1 MAHLAIAPQL
11 DELGRAGSWLAE
23 WARPHG
29 LDDERL
35 YALRLCLEEV
45 LANIVMHGDNGA
57 TPIEIDLALTADEV
71 VMTVSDGGRPFDPSL
86 PAAPGAPDAIGGHGL
101 TLIRSYASRLDY
113 RRQRDGN
120 RLELRFSA
128 TATHGAGN

>member
-1 MAHLAIAPQL
+1 MAHLAIGPHF

-29 LDDERL
+29 LGDERL

-45 LANIVMHGDNGA
+45 LANIVMHGDAGSI
-57 TPIEIDLALTADEV
+57 PIEIELSREGDEI
-71 VMTVSDGGRPFDPSL
+71 VMTVCDGGRPFDPSRPSG
-86 PAAPGAPDAIGGHGL
+86 PAAPDAIGGHGL
-101 TLIRSYASRLDY
+101 TLIQSYASHLDY
-113 RRQRDGN
+113 RRRPDGN

-128 TATHGAGN
+128 IATHCVDN